1 LPVGSIHTGGLSYLI
16 KEMIL
21 FLVGIK
27 HSGKTSIGK
36 KVASLLNFDFVD
48 SDDLII
54 SSIDGTLTIREF
66 YKTKGKEAF
75 VKQEYTSLKD
85 FLDNNDKNVVVATG
99 GGICDNQ
106 KALSLMK
113 DRGKIL
119 YLSLDKSSLFKRIIR
134 KGVPPFLDD
143 KDPKHSF
150 DELYLDRDRRYR
162 QISDFVVPLADYRS
176 VDENSIKVANYLIKL
191 TKEGQ
196 LWEQIAL
203 EQHSL

>member
-1 LPVGSIHTGGLSYLI
+1 MPVGSIHTGGLSYLI

-54 SSIDGTLTIREF
+54 NSLDENITIREF
-66 YKTKGKEAF
+66 YKTQGKEAF
-75 VKQEYTSLKD
+75 IQQEYTSLKH
-85 FLDNNDKNVVVATG
+85 FLDNNEKNVVVATG
-99 GGICDNQ
+99 GGICDNH

-113 DRGKIL
+113 ESGKTL

-143 KDPKHSF
+143 KDPKSSF
-150 DELYLDRDRRYR
+150 DHLYLDRDLRYR

-176 VDENSIKVANYLIKL
+176 VEENSTKVANYLIKL
-191 TKEGQ
+191 AKKGQ